1 MSISDQQ
8 RRDDEF
14 SADML
19 VIEELVRGLSLNHW
33 PGDAETILE
42 VGDLEVTRILA
53 VRHDLFTFETTD
65 RGRRSTAAV
74 FSSARDARR
83 YMIMDL
89 CKSFR
94 FHTRMAPLLMKE
106 LAAGSE
112 LEDGPTGYRL
122 SWSGGEAT
130 FYDRS
135 DAVIFSWVI
144 DAEPAAIVESY
155 RHPNGEPL
163 FDLGLSTIIEEPER
177 PRGRVMDPPGIE
189 TPPADDEEV
198 DHVTVDAVL
207 SELGWDR
214 CTPSE
219 ADVLRVGEPRVGR
232 AIAYRQSQFVYESV
246 IPPDYRHA
254 RCTFSSA
261 RAARRFMIM
270 ELGQILRLRTSLPRI
285 QPNRLAPGC
294 TIEKGPTGFDVAW
307 PGGRATFP
315 IGYSGHQDALNFSWV
330 AMAELAD
337 IAASYR
343 HPNGE
348 PLFEPSNQPGS

>member
-1 MSISDQQ
+1 MSISDHQSQ
-8 RRDDEF
+8 DEDF
-14 SADML
+14 SADMRL
-19 VIEELVRGLSLNHW
+19 IEELVRGLSLNRW

-89 CKSFR
+89 CKSSR
-94 FHTRMAPLLMKE
+94 FYTRMEPVRMKE

-112 LEDGPTGYRL
+112 LQDGPTGHRL
-122 SWSGGEAT
+122 SWSDGEAT

-144 DAEPAAIVESY
+144 DADPAAIMESY
-155 RHPNGEPL
+155 QHPNGEPL
-163 FDLGLSTIIEEPER
+163 FDLGLPVIAEEPER
-177 PRGRVMDPPGIE
+177 PRGRVTDPPAIE

-198 DHVTVDAVL
+198 DHATVDAVL

-214 CTPSE
+214 RTPSE
-219 ADVLRVGEPRVGR
+219 SDVLRVGDLRVGR
-232 AIAYRQSQFVYESV
+232 AIAYRQTQFVYESV

-254 RCTFSSA
+254 RGRFSSA
-261 RAARRFMIM
+261 GAARRFMIM
-270 ELGQILRLRTSLPRI
+270 ELGHVLRLRTSLPRI
-285 QPNRLAPGC
+285 QPNRLARGC

-307 PGGRATFP
+307 PRGRATFP
-315 IGYSGHQDALNFSWV
+315 LGYTGHQDALNFSWV

-348 PLFEPSNQPGS
+348 PLFELSNQPGR